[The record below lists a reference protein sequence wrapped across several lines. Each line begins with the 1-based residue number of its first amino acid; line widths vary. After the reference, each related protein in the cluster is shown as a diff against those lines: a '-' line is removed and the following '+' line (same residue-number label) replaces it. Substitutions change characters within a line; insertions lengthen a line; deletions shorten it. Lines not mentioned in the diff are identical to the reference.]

1 LNTQKRKEVGRV
13 FTLQNGFKKI
23 DILQLKKILIII
35 TKMNSSIETI
45 LKQTY
50 STGVYHTHVSLI
62 EPRGKFLFSRQVLEE
77 FWNHYCHDIEK
88 KNFVYGLAEKPQQY
102 VPVLADVD
110 LKIEA
115 EDGMDETKPI
125 YGAEQVKKVVQI
137 YQKVINDIVEDV
149 EEKDLLC
156 VLLEKPPYLQAQSSI
171 GKMYI
176 KNGFHLH
183 FPNVFLDKADQ
194 EALLIPRV
202 VELMKK
208 EKIFEYL
215 GYENSGT
222 VIDKQCCTVPWLLYG
237 SKKEAGKIPYTVS
250 KIFSSSYEEVSLED
264 AFKHYLIYDAQG
276 KAIPSLKE
284 KISFY
289 LPRILSILP
298 YSREPKQIR
307 TSVIPTQFLKPE
319 KVKEQKV
326 YDKLTVV
333 ENLKVAEKLL
343 PMLSMERCNT
353 YNEWMTVGWVLFN
366 ISEGSDGGLQL
377 WLSFSSRA
385 KEKFDA
391 RRCHTEWQKM
401 KKTDMTIGTLKY
413 YASIDNPERYK
424 EFKREVS
431 EKLVQESIS
440 GSHNDIAKI
449 LFAEYGNEF
458 VCASVANKVWYQFIG
473 HRWECIEEGV
483 FLREKISSVIVN
495 MFKEKRRS
503 VFGTDEAPTDDN
515 DDDED
520 EKKRG
525 EKVKQL
531 SRIIKDLKNASFKD
545 NVMKEAREVFYDKR
559 FRDKLDNNPYLIAF
573 KNGVYD
579 LKEDVFRN
587 GRPED
592 FMSKSMPINY
602 ALYSETDEKVID
614 VYNFLEKVF
623 PDTSVRA
630 FFLDTSSEIFVG
642 GNHRKIFQMWTGEG
656 DNGKSVTQMFFENM
670 LGNSLSIKIPTTL
683 VCSKK
688 PLSGSAW
695 PELARAGGGVR
706 AAWIEEIDESEEIF
720 SGIVKHLTGN
730 DSFVARD
737 LFEKGKDMKEIKP
750 MFKLFFICNK
760 PVNFVGGGDKA
771 LWNRARVIPFESTFC
786 RPCNPAPDTFEE
798 QLRQKRFPMD
808 NEFAQKIP
816 GLVEAF
822 AWVLLQHRKKPKLA
836 VEPEKVRSATNAYRQ
851 RNDVYRQFIEECI
864 KESPDATISLSEL
877 YSQLKDWFKDGI
889 PGHKPPKKDDVK
901 QYFIKA
907 WGDMEIGM
915 KWKGYRIKNLQDEI
929 ESGNAFI
936 LEESDLV
943 DYGKPPM

>member
-1 LNTQKRKEVGRV
+1 
-13 FTLQNGFKKI
+13 
-23 DILQLKKILIII
+23 
-35 TKMNSSIETI
+35 MNSSIETI
-45 LKQTY
+45 LRENY

-62 EPRGKFLFSRQVLEE
+62 DPKGKFLFSRQIMED
-77 FWNHYCHDIEK
+77 FWKHYCEEIEK

-102 VPVLADVD
+102 VPVLVDVD

-115 EDGMDETKPI
+115 ADGTDETKPI
-125 YGAEQVKKVVQI
+125 YGSDQVKNVIEI
-137 YQKVINDIVEDV
+137 YQQVIKDIVEDI
-149 EEKDLLC
+149 EDKDVVC
-156 VLLEKPPYLQAQSSI
+156 VLLEKPPYLQSNNL
-171 GKMYI
+171 GKMFI

-194 EALLIPRV
+194 ETLLIPRV
-202 VELMKK
+202 MDLLKK
-208 EKIFEYL
+208 AKTFEYL
-215 GYENSGT
+215 GYENSGL
-222 VIDKQCCTVPWLLYG
+222 VIDKQACNVPWLLYG
-237 SKKEAGKIPYTVS
+237 SKKEAGKITYTIS
-250 KIFSSSYEEVSLED
+250 KVFSSTLEELTLEE
-264 AFKHYLIYDAQG
+264 AFKHYLIFDAQG
-276 KAIPSLKE
+276 KAISPIRG

-307 TSVIPTQFLKPE
+307 SSVIPTQFLKPE
-319 KVKEQKV
+319 KVREQKV
-326 YDKLTVV
+326 YDQLTIA
-333 ENLKVAEKLL
+333 ENLKIAEKLL
-343 PMLSMERCNT
+343 PMLSFERCNT
-353 YNEWMTVGWVLFN
+353 YNEWMTVGWVLYN
-366 ISEGSDGGLQL
+366 ISEGSEGGFQL
-377 WLSFSSRA
+377 WLTFSSRS

-391 RRCHTEWQKM
+391 RLCHLEWQKM
-401 KKTDMTIGTLKY
+401 KKTDMTIGSLKY
-413 YASIDNPERYK
+413 FASIDNPERYK
-424 EFKREVS
+424 EFKREIS
-431 EKLVQESIS
+431 EKLVQDSIS

-449 LFAEYGNEF
+449 LHAEYGNEF
-458 VCASVANKVWYQFIG
+458 VCSSVSNKVWYQFIG

-483 FLREKISSVIVN
+483 YLREKISSVVVN
-495 MFKEKRRS
+495 MFKEKRRK
-503 VFGTDEAPTDDN
+503 VFGSDDAQGNDE
-515 DDDED
+515 DDDEN
-520 EKKRG
+520 EKKCG

-531 SRIIKDLKNASFKD
+531 SKIIKELKNASFKD

-592 FMSKSMPINY
+592 FVSKSMPINY
-602 ALYSETDEKVID
+602 ALFSETDEKVID
-614 VYNFLEKVF
+614 VHNFLEKVF

-642 GNHRKIFQMWTGEG
+642 GNQRKIFQMWTGEG

-706 AAWIEEIDESEEIF
+706 AAWIEEIDESEEIY

-760 PVNFVGGGDKA
+760 PVNFVGGGDTA

-822 AWVLLQHRKKPKLA
+822 AWVLLQHRRKPKLT
-836 VEPEKVRSATNAYRQ
+836 VEPEKVRSATKAYRQ

-864 KESPDATISLSEL
+864 KEAADASLSLSEL
-877 YSQLKDWFKDGI
+877 YSQLKDWLKESI
-889 PGHKPPKKDDVK
+889 PGHKAPKKDDVK

-907 WGDMEIGM
+907 WGEMDSGL
-915 KWKGYRIKNLQDEI
+915 KWKGFRIKNLQDEI
-929 ESGNAFI
+929 AAGNAF
-936 LEESDLV
+936 LLTESDLV
-943 DYGKPPM
+943 SSGLPPM

>member
-1 LNTQKRKEVGRV
+1 M
-13 FTLQNGFKKI
+13 
-23 DILQLKKILIII
+23 DP
-35 TKMNSSIETI
+35 SIESI
-45 LKQTY
+45 LRQNC
-50 STGVYHTHVSLI
+50 SSGIYHTHVSMA
-62 EPRGKFLFSRQVLEE
+62 EPKGKYLFNRQVLEE
-77 FWNHYCHDIEK
+77 FWKHYCDDIQEAETTLETTSFK
-88 KNFVYGLAEKPQQY
+88 YSIAEKPQQY
-102 VPVLADVD
+102 TPVLVDVD
-110 LKIEA
+110 LKVDAETLEDDNLYSIE
-115 EDGMDETKPI
+115 T
-125 YGAEQVKKVVQI
+125 VKRVIAI
-137 YQKVINDIVEDV
+137 YQKVLKDIVEDLT
-149 EEKDLLC
+149 ESNLTC
-156 VLLEKPPYLQAQSSI
+156 VFLYKPPYKQTANT
-171 GKMYI
+171 KTFV

-183 FPNVFLDKADQ
+183 FPEIFLDKADQ
-194 EALLIPRV
+194 EVHIIPRV
-202 VELMKK
+202 K
-208 EKIFEYL
+208 EIIKNEKLFEYL
-215 GYENSGT
+215 GIEDSGS
-222 VIDKQCCTVPWLLYG
+222 VIDKQCCSVPWLLYG
-237 SKKEAGKIPYTVS
+237 SKKEEFADPYL
-250 KIFSSSYEEVSLED
+250 ISSVFDYDLEEVAFED
-264 AFKHYLIYDAQG
+264 AFKHYHIFDNHG
-276 KAIPSLKE
+276 RAINTKGRVRY
-284 KISFY
+284 FA
-289 LPRILSILP
+289 PRILSILP
-298 YSREPKQIR
+298 YSREPKQIKNGLVPVLP
-307 TSVIPTQFLKPE
+307 TSTA

-326 YDKLTVV
+326 FDKLSVT
-333 ENLKVAEKLL
+333 ENLKLATKLL
-343 PMLSMERCNT
+343 PMLSSERAENYT
-353 YNEWMTVGWVLFN
+353 EWMTVGCVLYN
-366 ISEGSDGGLQL
+366 ISEGTPEGLEL
-377 WLSFSSRA
+377 WLKFSSRCG
-385 KEKFDA
+385 EKFDA
-391 RRCHTEWQKM
+391 TKCHYQWGKM

-413 YASIDNPERYK
+413 YASIDNPEKYK
-424 EFKREVS
+424 EFKKEVN
-431 EKLVQESIS
+431 EKLVQECIS

-495 MFKEKRRS
+495 MFKENRKN
-503 VFGTDEAPTDDN
+503 VFAHDGDGGEG

-520 EKKRG
+520 EKKKSD
-525 EKVKQL
+525 KVKQL
-531 SRIIKDLKNASFKD
+531 TKIIKDLKNASFKD

-559 FRDKLDNNPYLIAF
+559 FADKLDNNPYLIAF
-573 KNGVYD
+573 KNGVFD

-602 ALYSETDEKVID
+602 VQYDETDEKVVQ

-623 PDTSVRA
+623 PDTSVRT

-706 AAWIEEIDESEEIF
+706 AAWIEEIDESEEIY

-737 LFEKGKDMKEIKP
+737 LFQKGKDMKEIKP

-786 RPCNPAPDTFEE
+786 RPYNPAPDTYEE

-808 NEFAQKIP
+808 NDFAQKIP

-822 AWVLLQHRKKPKLA
+822 AWVLLQHRTKPKMM

-851 RNDVYRQFIEECI
+851 RNDVYRQFMEECVKECDESFLALAELYTRI
-864 KESPDATISLSEL
+864 KEW
-877 YSQLKDWFKDGI
+877 YKDSM
-889 PGHKPPKKDDVK
+889 PGMKVPKKDDVK

-907 WGDMEIGM
+907 LGDMETGM
-915 KWKGYRIKNLQDEI
+915 KWKGYRLRSMQDDI
-929 ESGNAFI
+929 DSGDAFI
-936 LEESDLV
+936 VAEGEETS
-943 DYGKPPM
+943 GKPPM